1 MLSIWKKLKRL
12 PKSCFTFFI
21 FYLETCSP
29 NEMFKLTLWQIWD
42 FNVNTCITSR
52 LKQPQQ
58 KLTYLCTLKILL
70 FFQNL
75 VCLLYG
81 FPVVSIVQA
90 ICTPSLWIYSVS
102 LLCVYIFF
110 LPYCI
115 SIYLQIYITILRAIA
130 TTFQQSICSLHV
142 IKSENALKKKQT
154 KTLSLWNCYNRS
166 NHSAHYNSLYAS
178 IIPKWSITQ
187 VLDS

>member
-1 MLSIWKKLKRL
+1 
-12 PKSCFTFFI
+12 
-21 FYLETCSP
+21 
-29 NEMFKLTLWQIWD
+29 MFKLTLWQIWD

-110 LPYCI
+110 YLTVYLYIYRYI
-115 SIYLQIYITILRAIA
+115 SLYYVQLQPLSSKAFVHFMLSSQKMHSR
-130 TTFQQSICSLHV
+130 
-142 IKSENALKKKQT
+142 KNKQ

>member
-1 MLSIWKKLKRL
+1 
-12 PKSCFTFFI
+12 
-21 FYLETCSP
+21 
-29 NEMFKLTLWQIWD
+29 MFELTLWQIWD

-75 VCLLYG
+75 VRLLYG

-90 ICTPSLWIYSVS
+90 ICTPTVFEYTQFHFYVYNYFFNLTVYLYIYRYVSLYYVQLQPLSSKAFVHFMLSSQKMHSRKTTTTTTHSLW
-102 LLCVYIFF
+102 
-110 LPYCI
+110 
-115 SIYLQIYITILRAIA
+115 
-130 TTFQQSICSLHV
+130 
-142 IKSENALKKKQT
+142 K
-154 KTLSLWNCYNRS
+154 CYNRS
-166 NHSAHYNSLYAS
+166 NHSACYNSLYAS